1 MKKYIKNILPAGAF
15 LLAVGMT
22 SCTKDLD
29 VDPISPKISTEY
41 SAEGLFNKCYAN
53 FAMAGL
59 GDGGSGDGDCD
70 VAGYNDPGMTNLIRL
85 LWNLNEL
92 TTDEAICTWGD
103 AGIPELNFDT
113 FDGQAAM
120 AKALFARLTLGV
132 TSCNQYLAVASD
144 HDATMTA
151 EIRYLRALQ
160 YYLLMDL
167 YGNIPFSETIEKP
180 GQYTRAQVYE
190 WLENE
195 LTAIEPQLSEAKA
208 KKSTDAGYG
217 RVDKAAAW
225 MLLARLYLNAEVY
238 TGTAQWDKAIE
249 YAQKVMNSSYK
260 LNENGA
266 GGWSAYQMLFMADNG
281 ETNAAYEGI
290 FPIYQDGKVST
301 SYGNTTFLVGSTFT
315 SDMVVD
321 PVNDPTGTNG
331 TIQNWAGN
339 RARVDLYKKFFSDG
353 KARELA
359 SYDMIK
365 EAKDDRALF
374 WGIDRTLDIDSY
386 TAFKEGYSVTKFTGY
401 KTDGA
406 PNADATFT
414 DGDWF
419 FFRVAEAYLTYAEA
433 LTRKAGSNNVT
444 GDALEAVNKIRTRA
458 NASPKTEMTL
468 DQLLDE
474 WSREFYF
481 EGRRRVDLV
490 RYGKFGGNN
499 GYNWQWKGGVKNGR
513 DFEAYKNV
521 FAIPDAE
528 LNSNTNLTQNPGY

>member
-1 MKKYIKNILPAGAF
+1 MKKYIKTILPAGAL

-22 SCTKDLD
+22 SCTGDLD
-29 VDPISPKISTEY
+29 VKPISPKISTEY

-70 VAGYNDPGMTNLIRL
+70 VAGYNDAGMTNLIRL

-92 TTDEAICTWGD
+92 TTDEAMCTWGD

-120 AKALFARLTLGV
+120 AKALFARLTLGI
-132 TSCNQYLAVASD
+132 TSCNQYLAVAAD

-167 YGNIPFSETIEKP
+167 YGKIPFALTVEKP
-180 GQYTRAQVYE
+180 NQATRQEMVT
-190 WLENE
+190 WLEQE
-195 LTAIEPQLSEAKA
+195 LTEIEPLLSEAKA
-208 KKSTDAGYG
+208 KKSNEAGYG
-217 RVDKAAAW
+217 RVDKAAVW

-260 LNENGA
+260 LNEKGA
-266 GGWSAYQMLFMADNG
+266 GQWSAYQMLFMADNG
-281 ETNAAYEGI
+281 ETDAAYEGI
-290 FPIYQDGKVST
+290 FPIYQEGKVST

-315 SDMVVD
+315 ADMI
-321 PVNDPTGTNG
+321 VNPKEDPTGTNG
-331 TIQNWAGN
+331 TVQNWAGN
-339 RARVDLYKKFFSDG
+339 RARVDLYKKFFGDG
-353 KARELA
+353 KPRELA
-359 SYDMIK
+359 SYDMVK
-365 EAKDDRALF
+365 AANDDRALF
-374 WGIDRTLDIDSY
+374 WGIERTLDIDKY
-386 TAFKEGYSVTKFTGY
+386 TAFTEGYSVAKFTGY
-401 KTDGA
+401 KTDGSS
-406 PNADATFT
+406 NVDATFS

-433 LTRKAGSNNVT
+433 LTRKSGSQQVT
-444 GDALEAVNKIRTRA
+444 GEALNAVNKIRERA
-458 NASPKTEMTL
+458 NASKKETMTL

-474 WSREFYF
+474 WSREFFF
-481 EGRRRVDLV
+481 EGRRRIDLV
-490 RYGKFGGNN
+490 RFGKFGGNN
-499 GYNWQWKGGVKNGR
+499 GYNWQWKGGVKAGK
-513 DFEAYKNV
+513 DFPAYKNV
-521 FAIPDAE
+521 FAIPDVE
-528 LNSNTNLTQNPGY
+528 LNSNTNLKQNDGY